1 MQHQLQICS
10 ISFRDAYQIQICN
23 IRYRYAAQEA
33 EMLTCSRDAAPAADM
48 QNICYT
54 YAAPYADMKHQL
66 QICGNRYR
74 NAAPDTAIQH

>member
-23 IRYRYAAQEA
+23 IRYRYAAPEA
-33 EMLTCSRDAAPAADM
+33 DAAAPAADM

-54 YAAPYADMKHQL
+54 YAALSADMKHQL